1 MYYNLVS
8 SVANVAAYS
17 SSKNKRSLSKFV
29 HRGALGLRELSHRRR
44 RNILGKEGANSLFFI
59 LNPVLGFGIIGLP
72 RKQLLRERHVM
83 AKIVTFWY
91 QLFVP
96 VPTHLSINLLVYFFP
111 FFSPLKCFSLPL
123 DSRLEDFA
131 GGEAGS
137 RWFCAACQVLHNFPL
152 PHNPLVK
159 V

>member
-1 MYYNLVS
+1 MLLPILLQEQ
-8 SVANVAAYS
+8 
-17 SSKNKRSLSKFV
+17 KKFV
-29 HRGALGLRELSHRRR
+29 KVRVWRWSRASFRIAGEGILRE
-44 RNILGKEGANSLFFI
+44 KEGANSLSFI
-59 LNPVLGFGIIGLP
+59 SNRTEQFLDLV
-72 RKQLLRERHVM
+72 
-83 AKIVTFWY
+83 
-91 QLFVP
+91 
-96 VPTHLSINLLVYFFP
+96 LLVSQENNYGGSVMWWPNLWLFDINVLP
-111 FFSPLKCFSLPL
+111 LYQHILLLICNGIFSPPMKCFSLPL